1 MKILCRTSTVK
12 ASSELTAKDR
22 RDLEHALSEAMYN
35 VFEEASETI
44 HDESDLEDALVGA
57 TIDYMNEYSNIQ
69 YSDELMMLVNDVS
82 QEFKDAI
89 HEFVTEHYDDVSWG
103 Y

>member
-1 MKILCRTSTVK
+1 MKILCRTSPVK
-12 ASSELTAKDR
+12 ASSELTAKDH
-22 RDLEHALSEAMYN
+22 RDLEHALDEAMYN

-57 TIDYMNEYSNIQ
+57 TIDYMNEYSSIQ
-69 YSDELMMLVNDVS
+69 YSDELMMLVNDVTP
-82 QEFKDAI
+82 EFKNAI
-89 HEFVTEHYDDVSWG
+89 HNFVTAHYDDNAWG